1 MSAGAAA
8 TVTDTAVVITEPVEL
23 KLVAPEKVEEIEI
36 AAQER
41 EVLQAELAAAQ
52 AEAPAEAAAET
63 VIEETQ
69 TPDVSGTEAVTETPV
84 TADGTEAAA
93 EAPAEEVT
101 AAPAEEAAAETAEET
116 APAEATAAAQETA
129 PAEEVMPDIDLIV
142 VRGDGYVNVRSGP
155 GTEYDVVGKMYDRSK
170 ARLTGIEGDWY
181 IMESGDVTGYI
192 KAEFCMTGTLAMEHE
207 ASCNVLNARVTA
219 GSLNVRADATT
230 EAEALGQLTEGE
242 VLRDVQD
249 LGEWISFSYDNRT
262 AFVSKEFVSLET
274 TYRTAESRAEEEAR
288 LARER
293 AAAEARLA
301 REAAERQAQ
310 AAANGQTQQTQQAAT
325 GQAPASAPK
334 QVTPAATPQ
343 NYRSAGDFLAT
354 TGSSGEAVA
363 AFAMQ
368 FVGNPYVHGGTSL
381 TNGADCSGF
390 TQSVY
395 KQFGISLPR
404 IPEAQGNVGT
414 PVDGIAN
421 ALPGDVICYPGHV
434 AIYIGNGQ
442 IVHASGRRTGI
453 IIGNASYRAPTAIR
467 RMF

>member
-1 MSAGAAA
+1 M
-8 TVTDTAVVITEPVEL
+8 
-23 KLVAPEKVEEIEI
+23 
-36 AAQER
+36 
-41 EVLQAELAAAQ
+41 LQAELAATQTEEVPQAQ
-52 AEAPAEAAAET
+52 VQEVPQDRTAAAASP
-63 VIEETQ
+63 Q
-69 TPDVSGTEAVTETPV
+69 DGMFFSGTTEGQQDVWGALSASLTDIP
-84 TADGTEAAA
+84 AA
-93 EAPAEEVT
+93 EEEVVADDAVPAEEET
-101 AAPAEEAAAETAEET
+101 AAQENIIEENTIEENTDPEVVEEEVPEAVAEET
-116 APAEATAAAQETA
+116 VTAEVV
-129 PAEEVMPDIDLIV
+129 PGIDLIV

-155 GTEYDVVGKMYDRSK
+155 GTDYDIVGKMYDRSK
-170 ARLTGIEGDWY
+170 GRMIGVEGDWY
-181 IMESGDVTGYI
+181 KMESGEVTGYI

-219 GSLNVRADATT
+219 GSLNVRADASTD
-230 EAEALGQLTEGE
+230 AEALTQLSEGE
-242 VLRDVQD
+242 LLRDVQELD
-249 LGEWISFSYDNRT
+249 GWISFSYDNRT
-262 AFVSKEFVSLET
+262 AFVSKEFVSLEQ

-301 REAAERQAQ
+301 AEAAERAAQ
-310 AAANGQTQQTQQAAT
+310 AAAAGQNTTQQAAG

-334 QVTPAATPQ
+334 QVAPAATPA
-343 NYRSAGDFLAT
+343 NYKSAEEFLAVS
-354 TGSSGEAVA
+354 GSQGEAVA
-363 AFAMQ
+363 AFAIQ

-414 PVDGIAN
+414 PVDSLAN
-421 ALPGDVICYPGHV
+421 ALPGDVVVYPGHV